1 MRRPLAILTALALIA
16 AVGGGTAAV
25 ALSQSSPATVKT
37 RSTSLGTVLVDSKGR
52 TLYLF
57 EKDTKNKSK
66 CSGQCAVNWPPALT
80 KAKPT
85 AGGGAVASRLGTTKR
100 ADGTTQVTYAG
111 HPLYLFIADKNKPG
125 STKGEAINAFG
136 AEWYVVGTNG
146 KKIEKPASG
155 SSGSSGTSS
164 PSGY

>member
-1 MRRPLAILTALALIA
+1 MKRPLALLCAVALLA

-25 ALSQSSPATVKT
+25 AMSQGSPATVKT
-37 RSTSLGTVLVDSKGR
+37 RHTSLGTVLVDAKGR

-80 KAKPT
+80 SGAPKSS
-85 AGGGAVASRLGTTKR
+85 GSAVASRLGTTKR
-100 ADGTTQVTYAG
+100 SDGTTQVTYAG

-125 STKGEAINAFG
+125 SVKGEGINAFG

-146 KKIEKPASG
+146 KKIEKAGSG
-155 SSGSSGTSS
+155 SSSSG
-164 PSGY
+164 Y